1 MARNADKKY
10 NIVKR
15 AINRTREC
23 GLSDYELFFDPLAL
37 PISTG
42 IEEDRLNAKETI
54 TAISKIRENFPKIH
68 IILGIS
74 NISFGLSPLSRI
86 NLNSIF
92 LDECIKAGLDSA
104 IIAPNKILPL
114 SKISE
119 ETKKLCLDLIYDKR
133 KFKDDICIYDPLVE
147 LTKAFQ
153 DLSCLLYTSPSP
165 RDA

>member
-54 TAISKIRENFPKIH
+54 TAISKFV
-68 IILGIS
+68 
-74 NISFGLSPLSRI
+74 
-86 NLNSIF
+86 
-92 LDECIKAGLDSA
+92 
-104 IIAPNKILPL
+104 
-114 SKISE
+114 KISQ
-119 ETKKLCLDLIYDKR
+119 I
-133 KFKDDICIYDPLVE
+133 
-147 LTKAFQ
+147 
-153 DLSCLLYTSPSP
+153 YTSYWGYQT
-165 RDA
+165 

>member
-1 MARNADKKY
+1 M
-10 NIVKR
+10 
-15 AINRTREC
+15 
-23 GLSDYELFFDPLAL
+23 

-54 TAISKIRENFPKIH
+54 TAISKIRESFPDIH

-133 KFKDDICIYDPLVE
+133 EFEDDICIYDPLVE

-153 DLSCLLYTSPSP
+153 DLSIQDFKKASSENKNLTLEAVSYTHLTLPTSG
-165 RDA
+165 